1 MMIKGRGVCNDSY
14 WLIANCFC
22 QEEGSENFPTSL
34 FHDGCHYHI
43 ETSPLIW
50 SANQWSGFFLIGIS
64 IMKELRKAISIL
76 TLSWWISLSYRN
88 QSIYVKGR
96 LGLLGI
102 TQPIRNIFI
111 KERGIY
117 SVRERQGNNRGGSA
131 MSHPY
136 LYFNPFLRNAVKWS
150 DTL

>member
-1 MMIKGRGVCNDSY
+1 MFLPRGGKRKFSNLTLSWWMSLSY
-14 WLIANCFC
+14 RNQSIDLICKSMEWF
-22 QEEGSENFPTSL
+22 L
-34 FHDGCHYHI
+34 FDRNLHH
-43 ETSPLIW
+43 ERVT
-50 SANQWSGFFLIGIS
+50 
-64 IMKELRKAISIL
+64 RKAISIW

-136 LYFNPFLRNAVKWS
+136 LCFNPFLRNAVKWS